1 MTNFINLEKCSKK
14 ERKAYYDRQR
24 GSWNGVKPVTRVNKD
39 RKKAD
44 RRNACR
50 KKGGEW

>member
-1 MTNFINLEKCSKK
+1 MTNCIDLKKCSKK
-14 ERKAYYDRQR
+14 ERKAYYVRQR
-24 GSWNGVKPVTRVNKD
+24 SNWNGINPVTKVNKD